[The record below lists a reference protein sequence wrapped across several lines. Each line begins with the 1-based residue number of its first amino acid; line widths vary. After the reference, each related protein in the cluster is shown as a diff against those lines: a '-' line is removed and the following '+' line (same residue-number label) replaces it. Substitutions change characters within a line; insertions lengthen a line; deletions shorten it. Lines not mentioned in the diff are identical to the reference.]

1 MSEGQES
8 KEGEVESAGE
18 SSIINVLKS
27 ELVVEIILAMTSQNH
42 CKIYRWEWLFSEN
55 ISIFLAWGLQI
66 SIAYTYN
73 GFLHSCLL

>member
-42 CKIYRWEWLFSEN
+42 CKIYR
-55 ISIFLAWGLQI
+55 
-66 SIAYTYN
+66 
-73 GFLHSCLL
+73 